1 MDLQSILI
9 IAGTVT
15 ILGVCVHGIYV
26 SRKSSKPQKH
36 WSKDD
41 DLSAPTINLDT
52 SVNTSGQSLDD
63 NQDFDEF
70 GLGTARTVA
79 TATAA
84 NSTTTHSTTENN
96 LTEPMVQQSDSL
108 IPDTTATSSGINE
121 SGYDAMQLPYQDIPS
136 VSDLNDITSTVE
148 DNAQDDTDTSA
159 PLYASVVSNPKP
171 QTKIVVDSNSDVAE
185 KAEEPANPR
194 TANQVKAEEE
204 LGYTIPELPA
214 EFKASVAV
222 ENVTPDNIE
231 SNTVAVNDSPVKSD
245 LASDV
250 TNTDEEQHTPEPDI
264 PQYLTPEQVAAAE
277 AAQRAAEEEAQKPS
291 IAQAAMNLVTGR
303 KKRTV
308 RKREPVVDTN
318 QIGIDFDSIDPV
330 INEAKA
336 IADTQNGRTE
346 PQVKND
352 IEPEFL
358 AISLKVPKENPISG
372 AQLLPALITLGMKY
386 GENNIFHRHV
396 NNNGKGPIVF
406 SLANLFKP
414 GIFDVDNM
422 EKESIRGLSLFMT
435 LPTESD
441 AHQVFNMMHNAAR
454 KLAEEFNAE
463 ILDDNRST
471 LTKQGL
477 QQYVERIRDFERR
490 RLLG

>member
-9 IAGTVT
+9 IAGTIT
-15 ILGVCVHGIYV
+15 ILGVCIHGIYV

-41 DLSAPTINLDT
+41 DLSAPTINLDAADIAT
-52 SVNTSGQSLDD
+52 EKSVDDD
-63 NQDFDEF
+63 NDFDEF
-70 GLGTARTVA
+70 GLSKARTVTTTNEA
-79 TATAA
+79 SMHPLTAEENTPSANVAA
-84 NSTTTHSTTENN
+84 NSGDSDLDNN
-96 LTEPMVQQSDSL
+96 E
-108 IPDTTATSSGINE
+108 
-121 SGYDAMQLPYQDIPS
+121 LPAALNPDIPS
-136 VSDLNDITSTVE
+136 VSDITDVVSSS
-148 DNAQDDTDTSA
+148 AQNEQESPDDSA

-171 QTKIVVDSNSDVAE
+171 QAKPLFSSDTITSDTLESGAVNSN
-185 KAEEPANPR
+185 EEQAKPR

-214 EFKASVAV
+214 EFKASPPTEKLTESGSVTDSDAV
-222 ENVTPDNIE
+222 QQVTESVDATQPSAPD
-231 SNTVAVNDSPVKSD
+231 V
-245 LASDV
+245 
-250 TNTDEEQHTPEPDI
+250 
-264 PQYLTPEQVAAAE
+264 PQYLTPEQVAAE
-277 AAQRAAEEEAQKPS
+277 AARQTAAEETQKTS

-308 RKREPVVDTN
+308 RKREPVVDAN

-336 IADTQNGRTE
+336 MADTQKQRTE
-346 PQVKND
+346 PQLKRD

-358 AISLKVPKENPISG
+358 AISLKVPKDNPISG

-414 GIFDVDNM
+414 GVFDVDNM

-463 ILDDNRST
+463 ILDDSRST

>member
-9 IAGTVT
+9 IAGSIT
-15 ILGVCVHGIYV
+15 ILGVCIHGIYV
-26 SRKSSKPQKH
+26 SRKSSNPQKH

-41 DLSAPTINLDT
+41 DLSTPTINVD
-52 SVNTSGQSLDD
+52 SLDNKVEQPLD
-63 NQDFDEF
+63 ETSDFDQF
-70 GLGTARTVA
+70 GLGKTRVVTE
-79 TATAA
+79 A
-84 NSTTTHSTTENN
+84 NTDKSLADNPILGSTEGPSEADEYSHDVT
-96 LTEPMVQQSDSL
+96 
-108 IPDTTATSSGINE
+108 
-121 SGYDAMQLPYQDIPS
+121 QLSNQDIPS
-136 VSDLNDITSTVE
+136 INDINDVVSTAQDNE
-148 DNAQDDTDTSA
+148 QEGADNAA

-171 QTKIVVDSNSDVAE
+171 QTKPIFNSVSDATEINPESTDSIAE
-185 KAEEPANPR
+185 YKA
-194 TANQVKAEEE
+194 KAEEE
-204 LGYTIPELPA
+204 LGYSIPELPA
-214 EFKASVAV
+214 EFKVKDSEENSVAD
-222 ENVTPDNIE
+222 NVAANIVADNE
-231 SNTVAVNDSPVKSD
+231 VSPKSEI
-245 LASDV
+245 ASQA
-250 TNTDEEQHTPEPDI
+250 TGTEAELHIPTTEEPPK
-264 PQYLTPEQVAAAE
+264 YLTPEQVAAEE
-277 AAQRAAEEEAQKPS
+277 AAIRAAEDEAQKPS
-291 IAQAAMNLVTGR
+291 IAQAAINLVTGR
-303 KKRTV
+303 KKRSV

-318 QIGIDFDSIDPV
+318 QMGIDFDSIDPV

-336 IADTQNGRTE
+336 IADSQNRQDE
-346 PQVKND
+346 PQVKKD
-352 IEPEFL
+352 IDPEFL

-396 NNNGKGPIVF
+396 NNNGKGPVVF

-414 GIFDVDNM
+414 GVFDIDNM
-422 EKESIRGLSLFMT
+422 ENESIRGLSLFMT

-454 KLAEEFNAE
+454 KLADEFNAE